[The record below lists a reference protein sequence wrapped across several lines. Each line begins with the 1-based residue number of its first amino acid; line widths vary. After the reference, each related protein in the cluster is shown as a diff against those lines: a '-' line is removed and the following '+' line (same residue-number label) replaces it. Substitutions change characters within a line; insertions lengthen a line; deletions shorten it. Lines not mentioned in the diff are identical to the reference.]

1 MYAVKLVSFQG
12 ENQLINDLEYT
23 KPEIK
28 KNNQVLVKVKAVAV
42 NPIDL
47 QMFQGK
53 NETRIM
59 SSDILGRELAGV
71 IEETGSNVK
80 HFKKGDEVFL
90 AVGSMGSNGAFAEY
104 VVVSEEILAHKPKE
118 LSFERITA
126 LPIAYVTAWQAVS
139 RLQLPKESSLLILGA
154 SGSVGKALINVLHHF
169 GYQKIIATAG
179 NDYSTF
185 ELIKQGLLKEQ
196 IVSYK
201 QPDLDRIILTQ
212 NNGLYDIVI
221 DCIGGKMTETGAS
234 SLKREGLFVD
244 ITNLQTEEANYTLFQ
259 KAAIIMNIARY
270 AEPELHFKYGKIL
283 NEVSSVLG
291 SEENWH
297 LQEVLNLGKLSV
309 ENLTKAF
316 NLMEENKTNGKKLVL
331 KVE

>member
-53 NETRIM
+53 NEKRIM

-139 RLQLPKESSLLILGA
+139 RLQLSKESSLLILGA

-179 NDYSTF
+179 NDYNIS

-221 DCIGGKMTETGAS
+221 DCIGGKMTETGAN

-244 ITNLQTEEANYTLFQ
+244 ITNLRTEEANYTLFQ

-297 LQEVLNLGKLSV
+297 LQEVLNLGKLSA

-331 KVE
+331 KAE